1 MRYLFFDIECAN
13 CFGGKGKICSLGY
26 VACDN
31 NFNILEQKDLLI
43 NPDSKFHLSSKA
55 TGEGIE
61 LGYPK
66 ETFLKSPKFDYF
78 YSFIKE
84 LLEDEE
90 SVILGHSVINDI
102 NFLIAECNR
111 YKKPYFTFKA
121 FDTQILHRHFM
132 PESKENGLGKIC
144 ESFGI
149 ETENLHRSD
158 YDAYLTMQVAKKLC
172 EMQNVRLD
180 ELLSVAP
187 NCYYSVDNGVV
198 VNHYSTTSYTKKLV
212 NIAKFVKPDP
222 RLSKNTLIRD
232 KHFSFSTDF
241 EQEKYK
247 QAMLLVKYIR
257 WKGGYYSQ
265 KVSKTEYF
273 LKYGREC
280 QRTQNMQSNENV
292 TVLDED
298 KLVEM
303 LGIDKRVYEQVQTWS
318 FSKIKNYNL
327 GLPEKVADIS

>member
-1 MRYLFFDIECAN
+1 M
-13 CFGGKGKICSLGY
+13 
-26 VACDN
+26 
-31 NFNILEQKDLLI
+31 
-43 NPDSKFHLSSKA
+43 
-55 TGEGIE
+55 
-61 LGYPK
+61 
-66 ETFLKSPKFDYF
+66 
-78 YSFIKE
+78 
-84 LLEDEE
+84 
-90 SVILGHSVINDI
+90 
-102 NFLIAECNR
+102 
-111 YKKPYFTFKA
+111 
-121 FDTQILHRHFM
+121 QILHRHFM

-222 RLSKNTLIRD
+222 RLSKNKLIRD

-280 QRTQNMQSNENV
+280 QRTQNMLANENV

>member
-1 MRYLFFDIECAN
+1 MKYLFFDIECAN
-13 CFGGKGKICSLGY
+13 CFNGRGKICSLGY
-26 VACDN
+26 VLCDN
-31 NFNILEQKDLLI
+31 NFGILEQKDILI
-43 NPDSKFHLSSKA
+43 NPDSKFHLGSKA
-55 TGEGIE
+55 KGEGIE
-61 LGYPK
+61 LGYDK
-66 ETFLKSPKFDYF
+66 EQFLKSPKFDFF
-78 YSFIKE
+78 YPKIKE

-90 SVILGHSVINDI
+90 NIVLGHSVINDI

-111 YKKPYFTFKA
+111 YKKPYISFKA

-172 EMQNVRLD
+172 ESQKVRLD
-180 ELLSVAP
+180 ELLNVAC
-187 NCYYSVDNGVV
+187 NCCYSVDNGNVI
-198 VNHYSTTSYTKKLV
+198 NHYSNASYTKKLM

-222 RLSKNTLIRD
+222 RAGRNPLVKD
-232 KHFSFSTDF
+232 KHFCFSSDF
-241 EQEKYK
+241 EQEKHK
-247 QAMLLVKYIR
+247 QAILLVKFIR
-257 WKGGYYSQ
+257 WQGGYYTQ

-280 QRTQNMQSNENV
+280 QRTQNMTASENV
-292 TVLDED
+292 TVCDENS
-298 KLVEM
+298 LIE
-303 LGIDKRVYEQVQTWS
+303 LIGIDRNLYEQVTSWS

-327 GLPEKVADIS
+327 DIPVKIVDIS